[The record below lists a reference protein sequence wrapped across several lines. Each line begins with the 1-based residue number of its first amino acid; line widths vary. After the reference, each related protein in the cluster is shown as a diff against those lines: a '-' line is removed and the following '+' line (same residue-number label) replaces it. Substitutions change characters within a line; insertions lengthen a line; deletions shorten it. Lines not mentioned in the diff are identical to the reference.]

1 MLAQIS
7 AYMANVNNEQRRS
20 ETGSCE
26 LSRLA
31 SSEATERLGLQKAR
45 VTRREDMEISQSCF
59 ARTVKFI
66 WALEEHRDNDRTKF
80 WSVSCS
86 RKKAERRKGGTMV
99 QINGEQQDVA
109 LVAGKTL
116 LAYVTEAGYDP
127 VGIVIEKNMEIIHRE
142 DFDKVNID
150 DGDVI
155 EILHFVGG
163 GQF

>member
-1 MLAQIS
+1 
-7 AYMANVNNEQRRS
+7 
-20 ETGSCE
+20 
-26 LSRLA
+26 
-31 SSEATERLGLQKAR
+31 
-45 VTRREDMEISQSCF
+45 
-59 ARTVKFI
+59 
-66 WALEEHRDNDRTKF
+66 
-80 WSVSCS
+80 
-86 RKKAERRKGGTMV
+86 MV

-155 EILHFVGG
+155 EILHFV
-163 GQF
+163 QEVWLFISYVRAVNNRQRPTKITEF

>member
-1 MLAQIS
+1 ML
-7 AYMANVNNEQRRS
+7 
-20 ETGSCE
+20 
-26 LSRLA
+26 
-31 SSEATERLGLQKAR
+31 
-45 VTRREDMEISQSCF
+45 

-66 WALEEHRDNDRTKF
+66 WVLEEHRDNDRTKS

-86 RKKAERRKGGTMV
+86 RKKARRRHASGSVLAQIQTQRMAERRKGGTMV

-142 DFDKVNID
+142 DFDKVSIE

>member
-1 MLAQIS
+1 
-7 AYMANVNNEQRRS
+7 
-20 ETGSCE
+20 
-26 LSRLA
+26 
-31 SSEATERLGLQKAR
+31 
-45 VTRREDMEISQSCF
+45 
-59 ARTVKFI
+59 
-66 WALEEHRDNDRTKF
+66 
-80 WSVSCS
+80 
-86 RKKAERRKGGTMV
+86 MV

-142 DFDKVNID
+142 DFDKVSIK

-163 GQF
+163 GQFWHKGTSKRVRLDFKALGKHEEVQNTKA

>member
-1 MLAQIS
+1 MNFRGRASWESGS
-7 AYMANVNNEQRRS
+7 ASFFVSNEPCKLKCACTDLNAKNGG
-20 ETGSCE
+20 E
-26 LSRLA
+26 
-31 SSEATERLGLQKAR
+31 K
-45 VTRREDMEISQSCF
+45 
-59 ARTVKFI
+59 
-66 WALEEHRDNDRTKF
+66 
-80 WSVSCS
+80 
-86 RKKAERRKGGTMV
+86 KGGTMV

-116 LAYVTEAGYDP
+116 LVYVTEAGYDP

-142 DFDKVNID
+142 DFDKVSIE

>member
-1 MLAQIS
+1 MGTPLFKTSRYEAKRVDDNRLTVFIQANIQQASVIIDFRRIHIVNFRGRASWKAALPFCASSDERRHGNFTVVLAQIKT
-7 AYMANVNNEQRRS
+7 QRIA
-20 ETGSCE
+20 G
-26 LSRLA
+26 
-31 SSEATERLGLQKAR
+31 
-45 VTRREDMEISQSCF
+45 
-59 ARTVKFI
+59 
-66 WALEEHRDNDRTKF
+66 
-80 WSVSCS
+80 
-86 RKKAERRKGGTMV
+86 RRKGGTMV

-142 DFDKVNID
+142 DFDKVSIE

-163 GQF
+163 GQV